1 MQINLTCS
9 DGRSKLSCNETFI
22 GMYKTSNKKLSVKI
36 ADILKIEIGGDK
48 ISVIGDEF
56 VQPSDF
62 PWYIVYI
69 CAGVV
74 GVIILI
80 VLISCIA
87 SCIRRKH

>member
-1 MQINLTCS
+1 M
-9 DGRSKLSCNETFI
+9 
-22 GMYKTSNKKLSVKI
+22 
-36 ADILKIEIGGDK
+36 
-48 ISVIGDEF
+48 IGDEF

-87 SCIRRKH
+87 SCIRRKHQEQAAEMDA